1 MNWHSAGEFLAM
13 GGYGTY
19 VWGAYAVTAL
29 LMLIE
34 PILAARRRRRALT
47 QAHSDASKSTS
58 ISSTALQTEQRA

>member
-1 MNWHSAGEFLAM
+1 MNWHSAGEFLEM

-34 PILAARRRRRALT
+34 PMLAARRCRRALT
-47 QAHSDASKSTS
+47 QASSDANKSA
-58 ISSTALQTEQRA
+58 SSSYKSEQAEQHA